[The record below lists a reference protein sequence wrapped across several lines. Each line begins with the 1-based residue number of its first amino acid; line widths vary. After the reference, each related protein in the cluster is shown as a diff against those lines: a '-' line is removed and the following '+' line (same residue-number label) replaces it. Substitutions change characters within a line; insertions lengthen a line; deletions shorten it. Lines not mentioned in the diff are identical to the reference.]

1 AKLEIFVAEPVPAV
15 GIVEVQDAEGI
26 VFAADQRTTDGRS
39 DLLHENRLPAEPGV
53 LGGVGVKDCDWIVD
67 CRSRDRLRYRAMGFH
82 ATFVPRNLRNQFV
95 AIEQE
100 NRDAID
106 LENL

>member
-26 VFAADQRTTDGRS
+26 VFAADERTTDGGS

-53 LGGVGVKDCDWIVD
+53 LAGVVGKDCHSIVD
-67 CRSRDRLRYRAMGFH
+67 CRSRDRLRYRAMGFN
-82 ATFVPRNLRNQFV
+82 AAFVPRDLRNQLV
-95 AIEQE
+95 AVEQE

-106 LENL
+106 LEN